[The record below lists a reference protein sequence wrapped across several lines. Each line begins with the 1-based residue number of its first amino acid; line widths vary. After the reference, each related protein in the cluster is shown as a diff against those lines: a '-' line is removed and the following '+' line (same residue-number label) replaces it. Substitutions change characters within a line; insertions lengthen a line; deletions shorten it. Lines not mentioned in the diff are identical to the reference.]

1 MKRWLIIGGSLVAAV
16 VVVIVVV
23 VVFVL
28 SNIDTLVQ
36 EAVEE
41 IGSEATQ
48 AKVTLDEVDIS
59 ITSGTGA
66 LRGLTV
72 GNPAG
77 FKTAHALRLGE
88 VSITLD
94 VDSVTEDVIVIKEIV
109 IAAPQVTYELGSDGS
124 NLDALQR
131 NAQAFMERHSGEPG
145 KQQTTAG
152 GGDAGD
158 QAASSGGGAKQAE
171 DEPEVKIVIENL
183 YIRDG
188 EASVSAT
195 MLEGRK
201 VTVPLPSIHLTDIG
215 KEDQGATP
223 AEIADQILSAITAET
238 TQAVAS
244 LGIEGLFG
252 EAAKNVE
259 GLK

>member
-72 GNPAG
+72 GNPA
-77 FKTAHALRLGE
+77 ASR
-88 VSITLD
+88 
-94 VDSVTEDVIVIKEIV
+94 
-109 IAAPQVTYELGSDGS
+109 
-124 NLDALQR
+124 R
-131 NAQAFMERHSGEPG
+131 
-145 KQQTTAG
+145 QT
-152 GGDAGD
+152 
-158 QAASSGGGAKQAE
+158 
-171 DEPEVKIVIENL
+171 
-183 YIRDG
+183 R
-188 EASVSAT
+188 SA
-195 MLEGRK
+195 
-201 VTVPLPSIHLTDIG
+201 
-215 KEDQGATP
+215 
-223 AEIADQILSAITAET
+223 
-238 TQAVAS
+238 
-244 LGIEGLFG
+244 
-252 EAAKNVE
+252 
-259 GLK
+259 